1 MIQLAVTLVSAI
13 FLIWLERKIKA
24 RSQYR
29 IGPPIYQPILDLAKL
44 FQKQNLRSS
53 LSNPLMN
60 FLPLIS
66 LLAVA
71 LIAYSLPLGNLGG
84 SIDIISLIFLFAL
97 TSLIYVFAGLLSY
110 SHYGFVGA
118 KRELIQFFAFEI
130 PFAFGIFSVAILA
143 GTIYFYHPFPF
154 SIVLIPSMI
163 AFYIAGLA
171 KLRRS
176 PFDIPNAE
184 QEIVAGALTEFSGP
198 SLSVFLLSEWM
209 EAFVICSVF
218 VDLFFGF
225 NDALISVALS
235 YMVFISFILI
245 DVVTPRARLD
255 NMINF
260 FRKFVIPLSV
270 FGVVLCYLWTL

>member
-1 MIQLAVTLVSAI
+1 MIQLSVTVISAI
-13 FLIWLERKIKA
+13 LLNWVERKIKA
-24 RSQYR
+24 RSQFR
-29 IGPPIYQPILDLAKL
+29 VGPPVYQPIVDLLKL
-44 FQKQNLRSS
+44 FQKQNLRSA

-66 LLAVA
+66 LMAVA

-84 SIDIISLIFLFAL
+84 AIDIISLIFLFAL

-118 KRELIQFFAFEI
+118 KRELVQFFAFEI
-130 PFAFGIFSVAILA
+130 PFALGIFSVAIFA
-143 GTIYFYHPFPF
+143 GTIYFYHPFQF
-154 SIVLIPSMI
+154 SVVLVPSMI
-163 AFYIAGLA
+163 AFYLAGLA

-184 QEIVAGALTEFSGP
+184 QEIVSGSLTEFSGP
-198 SLSVFLLSEWM
+198 SLGVFLLSEWM

-218 VDLFFGF
+218 VDLFFGL
-225 NDALISVALS
+225 NDALLSVAASYLVFLS
-235 YMVFISFILI
+235 FVLI

-255 NMINF
+255 SMISL
-260 FRKFVIPLSV
+260 FRKLVIPLSV